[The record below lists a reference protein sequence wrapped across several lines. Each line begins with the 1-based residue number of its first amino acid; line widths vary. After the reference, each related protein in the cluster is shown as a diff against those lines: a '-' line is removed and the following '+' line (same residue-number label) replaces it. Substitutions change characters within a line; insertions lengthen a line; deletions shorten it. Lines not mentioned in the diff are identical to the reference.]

1 MLSTDRQH
9 DQKLKVTLEF
19 IHVKRTSF
27 ILLNML
33 NITAENTP
41 KVLLLIKR

>member
-1 MLSTDRQH
+1 MNKDRQD

-19 IHVKRTSF
+19 IRVKHTSF